1 MEVKAKLRYARVGSQ
16 KARLVVDLVRGK
28 DVGEALRILKNT
40 NKKTAVMVSKLIESA
55 LSNAEQKKVIDID
68 NLYVKE
74 ISVDAGPVLKRWKPR
89 AQGRA
94 TAFNRKLSHINLI
107 LDER

>member
-1 MEVKAKLRYARVGSQ
+1 MEVQAKLKYARVGAQ

-28 DVGEALRILKNT
+28 DVGEALRILKNA
-40 NKKTAVMVSKLIESA
+40 NKKTAVMLSKLIESA
-55 LSNAEQKKVIDID
+55 VANAEQKKVIDID
-68 NLYVKE
+68 NLYVKS
-74 ISVDAGPVLKRWKPR
+74 ISVDQGPVLKRWKPR

-94 TAFNRKLSHINLI
+94 SAFNRKLSHINLI